1 MIAFAPANDPKVA
14 VAVALPNQAPS
25 STGAEISG
33 PPTKAILGDALAA
46 TP

>member
-1 MIAFAPANDPKVA
+1 MIAFAPANNPKVA
-14 VAVALPNQAPS
+14 VAVVVPNQAGS

-33 PPTKAILGDALAA
+33 PPTKTILGDALAA